1 MVTFEPILTKRRLG
15 RAPVTLPEPATG
27 EIEPPVYR
35 RILVPLDHT
44 SLDRLA
50 VGHAAAL
57 ARTHGSTLHLFHV
70 EEGVTSQ
77 VYGSLA
83 SDAEV
88 EAGLEYLERIAQS
101 LRKDGINVITEVT
114 HSSDPKREIVK
125 YARQILPDLLI
136 MGAHGHRRLKDL
148 VFGDT
153 INPVRH
159 ELRIPILIVRDAI
172 ERRP

>member
-1 MVTFEPILTKRRLG
+1 
-15 RAPVTLPEPATG
+15 
-27 EIEPPVYR
+27 VYH

-44 SLDRLA
+44 RLDRLA
-50 VGHAAAL
+50 VGHAAAM
-57 ARTHGSTLHLFHV
+57 ARSQGSTLYLFHV

-83 SDAEV
+83 ETAEV
-88 EAGLEYLERIAQS
+88 EAGQEYLERIAS
-101 LRKDGINVITEVT
+101 ALRKNGINVVTAVT
-114 HSSDPKREIVK
+114 HSSDPKQEIVK

-148 VFGDT
+148 IFGNT

-159 ELRIPILIVRDAI
+159 ELSVPILIVRDSG
-172 ERRP
+172 